1 MFPFRDLF
9 IHYTP
14 TPGSYVILANK
25 SRVSCTGSGTVR
37 FSLRGKAI
45 ILHDVLHVPKLR
57 SPLLSVRCFWRL
69 VGCSFLANNTGSFL
83 TFPTFILNI
92 EDSSDCTIP
101 GHSSFSTQPHFD
113 SRQAGSIAAISD
125 NTRFRNNRRP
135 VILPKPAKDP
145 EPQAPTSCSLA
156 PVDDTSSSLSIDGH
170 SQQSGD
176 PIHLPHDRSIL
187 RDLHLDLP
195 PASSS
200 PLSPTQVCEI
210 TTTVAQHLEKH
221 RKITLDLINLLRD
234 RYPPSSI
241 PTSSTPI
248 CCPSQLS
255 SDKMSSAAPTN
266 MHFTVQQLSRYFG
279 FRSLKN
285 WDVLHDVCQSNFS
298 LVNAS
303 TPPLELGQ
311 VANIKK
317 ACSNKVPIEC
327 PAGFLEVVHCDIGFG
342 DIESIGNG
350 ASYCMVFVDRATRYT
365 WIYPLKSLHHESIKA
380 VLSAWRV
387 DTGLF
392 PARLYTDFDPKI
404 LEGPTASYLPENKV
418 SL

>member
-1 MFPFRDLF
+1 M
-9 IHYTP
+9 
-14 TPGSYVILANK
+14 
-25 SRVSCTGSGTVR
+25 
-37 FSLRGKAI
+37 
-45 ILHDVLHVPKLR
+45 
-57 SPLLSVRCFWRL
+57 
-69 VGCSFLANNTGSFL
+69 
-83 TFPTFILNI
+83 
-92 EDSSDCTIP
+92 
-101 GHSSFSTQPHFD
+101 
-113 SRQAGSIAAISD
+113 
-125 NTRFRNNRRP
+125 
-135 VILPKPAKDP
+135 
-145 EPQAPTSCSLA
+145 
-156 PVDDTSSSLSIDGH
+156 
-170 SQQSGD
+170 
-176 PIHLPHDRSIL
+176 PHDSSIL

-200 PLSPTQVCEI
+200 PLSPTQIREI

-221 RKITLDLINLLRD
+221 GKVTLDLINLLRD

-248 CCPSQLS
+248 GCPSQLS

-266 MHFTVQQLSRYFG
+266 MRFTVQQLSCYFG